1 MGPQSR
7 PAEFSSSR
15 PPGTRGTSR
24 EMLEHAL
31 DPGPNAAADFVL
43 DACTFRGQSA
53 TIGSPAARRPGAEG
67 GRRGVVGGVGFC
79 SRRSGSVASL
89 SAALT
94 AAPFVCDRPAAG
106 TEERPSPSEHWRPR
120 LSSHVTTR
128 PDRAA
133 RPRATE
139 RTRTGECATVLVLK
153 HGPRS
158 LISARVKGLDETQRR
173 NESETEASALGEF
186 AFRVA
191 WSPTRG
197 WDPRRR
203 FIAAARGAPPARL
216 DRTRQ

>member
-1 MGPQSR
+1 
-7 PAEFSSSR
+7 
-15 PPGTRGTSR
+15 
-24 EMLEHAL
+24 MLEHAL

-67 GRRGVVGGVGFC
+67 GRRGVEAG
-79 SRRSGSVASL
+79 SRRCRFLFAQIRLRLLL
-89 SAALT
+89 SRRHLQPRRSFATGL
-94 AAPFVCDRPAAG
+94 PRGPRNGRPPLNTG
-106 TEERPSPSEHWRPR
+106 VPR

-128 PDRAA
+128 PDWGNRAA

-139 RTRTGECATVLVLK
+139 RTRTGECATVLGARDRWRNGRQPTRPVLK

-158 LISARVKGLDETQRR
+158 LTCARVKGLDETQRR
-173 NESETEASALGEF
+173 NESETEAGALGEF
-186 AFRVA
+186 ALRVA
-191 WSPTRG
+191 RSPTRG

-216 DRTRQ
+216 DRTRR